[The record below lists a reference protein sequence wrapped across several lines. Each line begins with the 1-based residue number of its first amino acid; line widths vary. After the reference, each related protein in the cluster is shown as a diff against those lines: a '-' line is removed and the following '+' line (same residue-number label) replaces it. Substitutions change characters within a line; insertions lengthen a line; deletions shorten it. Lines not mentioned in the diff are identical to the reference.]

1 VTSKNFFTASNHKQK
16 FAHQFSKPQT
26 INKLG
31 LAKCN
36 LKTRNVFSDA
46 KMTFKKLKPFK
57 SSKRFVSHRYN
68 LVKVTKNLVFLS
80 KLWLDALRLFV
91 TVKTLP
97 A

>member
-1 VTSKNFFTASNHKQK
+1 MTSKNFFTTSNHKQK
-16 FAHQFSKPQT
+16 FAQFSKPQT

-36 LKTRNVFSDA
+36 LETRNVFSDA
-46 KMTFKKLKPFK
+46 KMTSKKLKPFK
-57 SSKRFVSHRYN
+57 SLKRFVSHRYN